1 MSLPLVRKAHADYR
15 WDAVDTLHYKQAGSA
30 PFRDVTR
37 QVLFADA
44 AHGAEWRYFEVAPGG
59 WSTLER
65 HAHTHAVMIL
75 RGHGRCLLGDAVHPL
90 AERDLVEVPPMTW
103 HQFRADPD
111 APLGFLC
118 LVSRERDRPQLP
130 TPEDLA
136 ALRAQPAVAAFLD
149 TTTPEANDPPPSPS
163 RTREQP

>member
-1 MSLPLVRKAHADYR
+1 MRDTTVRKARDGFH
-15 WDAVDTLHYKQAGSA
+15 WDQVETLHYKDEGSA

-44 AHGAEWRYFEVAPGG
+44 AGGAEWRYFEVAPGG

-65 HAHTHAVMIL
+65 HEHTHAVMVL
-75 RGHGRCLLGDAVHPL
+75 RGHGRCLVGERVYEI

-103 HQFRADPD
+103 HQFRAAPD

-130 TPEDLA
+130 DEQTLARLRSLPE
-136 ALRAQPAVAAFLD
+136 VAAFLE
-149 TTTPEANDPPPSPS
+149 PQS
-163 RTREQP
+163 RVKR